1 MTTNAPVHPTTD
13 RADSV
18 HSGRIRLVAAALAAA
33 SATLAALVLT
43 HPWGERLDSSAD
55 EILSYDLI
63 VENHA
68 NAWPAMLVDVFAFGV
83 IAVCLAIGVAH
94 LVRGRGRTV
103 ATVGAVLVVA
113 GGILSAMGSFA
124 FATVIYFAG
133 NLPEG
138 PGLELVDIAND
149 DVAHLLG
156 VEMAGFLLFTL
167 GSLVL
172 AGALVRSMAV
182 PRLFV
187 ALFVLLTI
195 GLFAGLS
202 GAAMDSVQAAQ
213 VLLAGGLAVPLWRSA
228 APGGSG
234 TNIEVR
240 AAYSA

>member
-1 MTTNAPVHPTTD
+1 MTTTAPANPTTD
-13 RADSV
+13 RADV
-18 HSGRIRLVAAALAAA
+18 AHAGRIRLVAAALAAA
-33 SATLAALVLT
+33 SATLAALVIT

-55 EILSYDLI
+55 EVLSYDLV

-124 FATVIYFAG
+124 FTTVVYFVG
-133 NLPEG
+133 TLPAG
-138 PGLELVDIAND
+138 PGRELVAVAND

-156 VEMAGFLLFTL
+156 VEMAGFLLFTS

-172 AGALVRSMAV
+172 TVALVRARAV
-182 PRLFV
+182 PRPAV

-195 GLFAGLS
+195 GLFVGLP
-202 GAAMDSVQAAQ
+202 GAVMDGVQAAQ

-228 APGGSG
+228 
-234 TNIEVR
+234 R
-240 AAYSA
+240 RRH